1 MTAFKKGMGAVAVA
15 VFCFSTSA
23 CAPVPGGQ
31 YNTQK
36 GAMIGGGL
44 GALLGQA
51 IGHNTQGTIIGLASG
66 AILGALVGNA
76 QDQSAAATRSAASTG
91 KRVVYYDDH
100 GGAVE
105 ASPMGMNQSTNCH
118 KVQKKVWSNGQVV
131 SDTIEEV
138 CEGTKRTDQY

>member
-1 MTAFKKGMGAVAVA
+1 MTACKKGLGAAVLA
-15 VFCFSTSA
+15 VFCFTAFA
-23 CAPVPGGQ
+23 CAPMNSEQ
-31 YNTQK
+31 YNTQR
-36 GAMIGGGL
+36 GAAIGGGL

-66 AILGALVGNA
+66 AVLGALVGNA
-76 QDQSAAATRSAASTG
+76 QDQSYAATRSAADSG

-105 ASPMGMNQSTNCH
+105 AAPMGMNQSTNCH

-138 CEGTKRTDQY
+138 CEGTKQTGQY

>member
-1 MTAFKKGMGAVAVA
+1 MV
-15 VFCFSTSA
+15 
-23 CAPVPGGQ
+23 
-31 YNTQK
+31 
-36 GAMIGGGL
+36 GGGL

-51 IGHNTQGTIIGLASG
+51 IGHNTQGTLIGLASG
-66 AILGALVGNA
+66 AVLGALVGNA
-76 QDQSAAATRSAASTG
+76 QDQSYSAARSAADTG

-105 ASPMGMNQSTNCH
+105 AAPMGMNQSTNCR

-138 CEGTKRTDQY
+138 CEGSKTTGQY

>member
-1 MTAFKKGMGAVAVA
+1 MTAFKKGMAALVLA
-15 VFCFSTSA
+15 VFCFTGLA
-23 CAPVPGGQ
+23 CAPIPGQERTGQ
-31 YNTQK
+31 
-36 GAMIGGGL
+36 GALIGGGL

-51 IGHNTQGTIIGLASG
+51 IGHNTQGTLIGMASG

-76 QDQSAAATRSAASTG
+76 QDQSSAAARSAAGTG

-105 ASPMGMNQSTNCH
+105 ASPLGMNQSTNCR

-138 CEGTKRTDQY
+138 CEGSKSTGEY